1 MTLDD
6 LGLNSCFHQSRL
18 LEVEDARIVDLE
30 IGNAGRMRRSE
41 KKPRYGPMQW
51 VPYSFVFQSYP
62 RGSGWDPLR
71 RLVQRL
77 IDACLADPVRWT
89 MVGTVSPAS
98 RSVLIS
104 FTLSPVSSR
113 FLRTSRPDPWP

>member
-30 IGNAGRMRRSE
+30 LGNAGRMRRSE

-71 RLVQRL
+71 RLVQCL
-77 IDACLADPVRWT
+77 IDACLAESCPLDNGGNRL
-89 MVGTVSPAS
+89 AS
-98 RSVLIS
+98 LA
-104 FTLSPVSSR
+104 
-113 FLRTSRPDPWP
+113 